1 MADSFTTMHGS
12 TESACS
18 QTVHAYAV
26 LIYLSS
32 GMRRGVKSHPLNCV
46 HERRAEVN
54 ASPSLATDT
63 PADYKLKSEMVRD
76 VLDIVDLEGC
86 RRGGQP
92 PSTYGG

>member
-1 MADSFTTMHGS
+1 MLMLFTAS
-12 TESACS
+12 
-18 QTVHAYAV
+18 Y
-26 LIYLSS
+26 LLSS
-32 GMRRGVKSHPLNCV
+32 GIGREDKSHPLNCM

-63 PADYKLKSEMVRD
+63 PADYKLKSEMVSD

-86 RRGGQP
+86 RRGGRP